1 MDCYQ
6 DVVRLVVDQVWHQ
19 QLDLLALRELQCLEL
34 LKLVLELELHLQVL
48 PLQLACLLQLALRQL
63 EPPLF
68 WLGLSWLELA
78 LLLLLLLIQET
89 CRVDD
94 E

>member
-1 MDCYQ
+1 MGCYQ
-6 DVVRLVVDQVWHQ
+6 DAVPLVADLVWHP
-19 QLDLLALRELQCLEL
+19 QLDLQALPEFQCLAL
-34 LKLVLELELHLQVL
+34 LKPVLELELHLQVL

-63 EPPLF
+63 ELPLF

-89 CRVDD
+89 CRVND

>member
-48 PLQLACLLQLALRQL
+48 VLPLQLACLLQLELHQL
-63 EPPLF
+63 APLLF
-68 WLGLSWLELA
+68 
-78 LLLLLLLIQET
+78 
-89 CRVDD
+89 
-94 E
+94 